1 MKIGFVSLPVSGH
14 LNPMTALARKL
25 QSRGNEVLFIGVP
38 DAEPAVRAANLDFV
52 PFCEKEY
59 PAGAFNKHWSKIATL
74 HGPEVARYTCR
85 ELMPD
90 LVESALEHLSEKIAE
105 TGVEA
110 LVFDT
115 IQFFIELVPMRL
127 GMPYIHIWNVLN
139 MDLSGSTPPI
149 FFSWPPYE
157 KTPEAEVSARKAE
170 GMKFID
176 ELLGPLGAIANSYAE
191 NHGMQID
198 FSDPTATTSKLA
210 VISQMPKE
218 FDFPISTWPQQFHY
232 AGPFHDGEGR
242 EQTPFQ
248 WERLTG
254 EPLIYASMG
263 TLVNGLAN
271 VYRTILKAV
280 EPLVGI
286 QLVLSVGNNI
296 DVKHLEPL
304 PSNAI
309 VVRKAPQ
316 IELLKRAALC
326 LTHAGL
332 NTTLEALAQGVPM
345 VAIPIGYDQPGVAAR
360 IAHHGVGE
368 FIEVGHL
375 TVERLTELI
384 LKVLKNTDYSNR
396 AQYFRNVIAEN
407 RGLDV
412 AANLIE
418 DAFRA
423 KLTNGH
429 VRNGV
434 RPNPQL
440 IASLT

>member
-1 MKIGFVSLPVSGH
+1 MKIGFVSVAVSGH
-14 LNPMTALARKL
+14 LNPMTALGRKL
-25 QSRGNEVLFIGVP
+25 KSRGHEVVFIGVP
-38 DAEPAVRAANLDFV
+38 DAEPAVRAAQLDFV

-59 PAGAFNKHWSKIATL
+59 PAGALNKHWSKLATL
-74 HGPEVARYTCR
+74 HGPEVVRYSAR
-85 ELMPD
+85 ELMPG
-90 LVESALEHLSEKIAE
+90 LTASALGHLPQKIAE

-110 LVFDT
+110 LVFDP
-115 IQFFIELVPMRL
+115 IYFFIELVPMRL
-127 GMPYIHIWNVLN
+127 GIPYIHIWNVLN
-139 MDLSGSTPPI
+139 MDLSGSTPPM

-157 KTPEAEVSARKAE
+157 KTPEGEVAARKAE
-170 GMKFID
+170 GMKFIS
-176 ELLGPLGAIANSYAE
+176 ELLGPVGEIASSYAKR
-191 NHGMQID
+191 HGMQID

-210 VISQMPKE
+210 VISQMPEE
-218 FDFPISTWPQQFHY
+218 FDFPTSNWPPQFHY

-242 EQTPFQ
+242 EQTPFP
-248 WERLTG
+248 WEKLTG
-254 EPLIYASMG
+254 EPLIYASLG
-263 TLVNGLAN
+263 TLVNGLTN
-271 VYRTILKAV
+271 VYRTILRAV

-296 DVKHLEPL
+296 DLKPLEPL

-360 IAHHGVGE
+360 LAHHGVGE
-368 FIEVGHL
+368 FIEIEHL
-375 TVERLTELI
+375 TVESLTELI
-384 LKVLKNTDYSNR
+384 LRVLRNPDYTNR
-396 AQYFRNVIAEN
+396 AQYFRNVIAKN

-418 DAFRA
+418 HAFRA
-423 KLTNGH
+423 KLM
-429 VRNGV
+429 
-434 RPNPQL
+434 
-440 IASLT
+440 AA